1 MGLKQKIY
9 TSDNTGVSAEY
20 WKIAAISS
28 NWISGEATIVMFGY
42 LNLEARLANRSPV
55 MMKNIVIKDRF
66 GEFLSPMQ
74 MQQPEMDIIRCAYEY
89 IKINEVEFLQSE
101 YQ

>member
-1 MGLKQKIY
+1 MGLKQKID
-9 TSDNTGVSAEY
+9 TNENTGVSAEY

-28 NWISGEATIVMFGY
+28 NWITGQATITMFGY
-42 LNLEARLANRSPV
+42 LNLEARLANRNPV
-55 MMKNIVIKDRF
+55 MMKTVSIKDRF
-66 GEFLSPMQ
+66 SEFLSPMQ